1 MNRLR
6 FFHAAIWTPFALLSF
21 VLLGEWII
29 EDRQDMPFKQLF
41 LIYGLSFGTLA
52 YPLFALWAC
61 RKITNKTEQAIIR
74 LIWLAPLIFIPFYGI
89 PWIIYGLVN
98 LVMGNTSGVGML
110 FLWIS
115 FAPYIL
121 VVGYFTS
128 TITFFINKFIN
139 SQTTKL

>member
-21 VLLGEWII
+21 ALLGGWII
-29 EDRQDMPFKQLF
+29 EDRQDMLFEQLF

-121 VVGYFTS
+121 VVGYSTS